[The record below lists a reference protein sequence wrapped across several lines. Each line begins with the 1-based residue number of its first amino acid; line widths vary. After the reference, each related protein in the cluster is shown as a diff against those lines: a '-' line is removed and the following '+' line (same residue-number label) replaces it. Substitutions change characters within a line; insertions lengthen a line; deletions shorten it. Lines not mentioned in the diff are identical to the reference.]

1 MKNKNLIVVYSARTY
16 QWVIPV
22 PLINLSAYWILSS
35 MFLVIYYTAIMQFS
49 ISSKNSLY
57 PLQKVKPP
65 HNTTPLWNQN
75 FQSHLSRFFT
85 KIFVP
90 QFWRQGACHD
100 VTKSAGSQTNE
111 KISEND
117 SVIAEFYKNIY
128 QKTYLP
134 NDSRLRISVNKKVLE
149 KSQIWLRHTLV
160 PSLPSRNKF
169 W

>member
-1 MKNKNLIVVYSARTY
+1 MKNKNLIVVYSARIY
-16 QWVIPV
+16 QWVILA

-57 PLQKVKPP
+57 PLQKVNPP

-75 FQSHLSRFFT
+75 FQTHLSRFFT

-100 VTKSAGSQTNE
+100 VTKSTGSQIN
-111 KISEND
+111 KKVSEND

-128 QKTYLP
+128 PKRLQTQDLSKQESIRKISNLVETYASAQSP
-134 NDSRLRISVNKKVLE
+134 
-149 KSQIWLRHTLV
+149 
-160 PSLPSRNKF
+160 F
-169 W
+169 